1 MQSVINETEKKKL
14 LELVKNAIQDY
25 ELVACCIYGSKVAGY
40 ARPDSDYD
48 LLVILK
54 DYKELIKYVYEHGNN
69 GLDASIL
76 IVDSDML
83 IKDAE
88 KAALGEFVIGR
99 LLHPYEPLINN
110 EYLKE
115 VEVTYKKRVIIET
128 INNLANKSIFYKEFI
143 IPIRYFLLAKIK
155 ERSKIYPHAVYSY
168 IKTYTA
174 QNASKNLAISIAGF
188 KDALKILESEGY
200 IRFYDDNSIII
211 NKDIKKKVIINNIL
225 NGIYAYLVH
234 FYAGRDTLRFFRG
247 EARSKMKRKR
257 EITSIDKEFIEPE
270 SVLYLKDV
278 SLLYDDWLTQVIH
291 NINKDKTKADI
302 KISKLGDIYSTTSLY
317 VLNDT
322 KVVVKHYASVKSLK
336 WIALNFW
343 MLGVVKLITSSRVR
357 QLNEYKAFRI
367 LRELGI
373 NVPKIIGVSYNA
385 KITVIEYI
393 EGITLDCIINDILS
407 FKSNDLK
414 LVKMFGDILYNIH
427 KYGYMLIDT
436 KPSNIIVKDD
446 KLYIVDLE
454 QFRIYNN
461 YSWDLICFL
470 YYSLKF
476 IKNNDRVRD
485 IVRGF
490 IDGYT
495 DHKRRDCKYII
506 KDMTNKKYLLSFY
519 PVMIMDTVFVIWDEI
534 NKYISTWS

>member
-115 VEVTYKKRVIIET
+115 VEVTYKRRVIIET

>member
-1 MQSVINETEKKKL
+1 MQSIINETEKKEL
-14 LELVKNAIQDY
+14 LEIVKSVIQDY

-48 LLVILK
+48 LLVVLK
-54 DYKELIKYVYEHGNN
+54 DYKELIKYVYKHGNN

-83 IKDAE
+83 IKDAK

-99 LLHPYEPLINN
+99 LLHPYEPLINK

-115 VEVTYKKRVIIET
+115 VEVIYKKRVILET
-128 INNLANKSIFYKEFI
+128 INNLANKNIFYKEFI

-168 IKTYTA
+168 IKTYTT
-174 QNASKNLAISIAGF
+174 QNASRNLAMSIASF
-188 KDALKILESEGY
+188 RDALKILESEGY

-211 NKDIKKKVIINNIL
+211 TKDIKKKVMINNIL

-234 FYAGRDTLRFFRG
+234 FYAGRDTLHFFRE

-257 EITSIDKEFIEPE
+257 EITNIDKEFIEPE
-270 SVLYLKDV
+270 SILYLRDT
-278 SLLYDDWLTQVIH
+278 LLLNDNWLTQLIH
-291 NINKDKTKADI
+291 NINKDKTDI
-302 KISKLGDIYSTTSLY
+302 KVSKLGDIYSTTSLY

-322 KVVVKHYASVKSLK
+322 KVVVKHYASIKSLK

-343 MLGVVKLITSSRVR
+343 MLGVVKLITSSKVR

-373 NVPKIIGVSYNA
+373 NVPKVIGISYNS

-393 EGITLDCIINDILS
+393 EGITLDRVINDILS

-414 LVKMFGDILYNIH
+414 LIKMFGDILYNIH
-427 KYGYMLIDT
+427 KDGYMLIDT
-436 KPSNIIVKDD
+436 KPSNIIVNDD

-454 QFRIYNN
+454 QFRRYDN

-476 IKNNDRVRD
+476 VKNNDRVRD

-519 PVMIMDTVFVIWDEI
+519 PVMIMDTVFTIWDEI

>member
-168 IKTYTA
+168 IKTYTT

-291 NINKDKTKADI
+291 NINKDKTKTDI

-476 IKNNDRVRD
+476 IKNNNRVRD